1 MEKKDILKKVC
12 TLYKSYGV
20 KSITMD
26 DAARHLGISK
36 KTLYQFFSDKS
47 QLVKEAVA
55 WEIEAK
61 RKGFSKLRQDNLNA
75 IEELLLYYKIQ
86 IKMILDYKPNFVYD
100 LKKYYPDIY
109 NKYVNIKRDE
119 IVGSVKKNLEK
130 GIEEGYFRSELDV
143 SIISRLTLMR
153 IEGMIHSGIFS
164 DDEMMSPAV
173 FTEIYY
179 YHIYGIVTDK
189 GRSYFE
195 KHKDQLTF
203 I

>member
-1 MEKKDILKKVC
+1 
-12 TLYKSYGV
+12 
-20 KSITMD
+20 MD

-55 WEIEAK
+55 WEIDTKQKSFAK
-61 RKGFSKLRQDNLNA
+61 LEQGDLNA
-75 IEELLLYYKIQ
+75 MEELLLYYKIQ
-86 IKMILDYKPNFVYD
+86 IKMILDYKPNFIYD

-109 NKYVNIKRDE
+109 NHYVNIKRE
-119 IVGSVKKNLEK
+119 KIVDSVKLNLQK
-130 GIEEGYFRSELDV
+130 GIDEGFFRPNLNV

-153 IEGMIHSGIFS
+153 IEGMIHSGIFT

-179 YHIYGIVTDK
+179 YHIYGIVTQK
-189 GRSYFE
+189 GRAYFE
-195 KHKDQLTF
+195 KHKDQLT
-203 I
+203 IR